1 MSEDCEKKCE
11 DCDCEP
17 TEETSK
23 ADSKPKEETKAVES
37 QEAPVENK
45 AEEEHCN
52 PQECGEDCECNA
64 PLEEVD
70 LPALGAE
77 AEELGAMF
85 EELNTH
91 LIDAIKTRQK
101 ILETAQK
108 HASESQ
114 EMKEKMDKVLRSR
127 HPVLLQFV
135 FGQ

>member
-23 ADSKPKEETKAVES
+23 SKEETI
-37 QEAPVENK
+37 ENK
-45 AEEEHCN
+45 SEEPCN
-52 PQECGEDCECNA
+52 HQECGEDCSCGA
-64 PLEEVD
+64 PMEEVD
-70 LPALGAE
+70 LTALGPE
-77 AEELGAMF
+77 AEELGSMF

-91 LIDAIKTRQK
+91 LIDAIKVRQK

-114 EMKEKMDKVLRSR
+114 EKKEKIDKVLRSR

>member
-23 ADSKPKEETKAVES
+23 ADSKPKEES
-37 QEAPVENK
+37 QEAHVENN
-45 AEEEHCN
+45 AEEECNEECN
-52 PQECGEDCECNA
+52 PQECGEDCCCNA

-91 LIDAIKTRQK
+91 LIDAIKVRQK

>member
-23 ADSKPKEETKAVES
+23 VDSKPKEETQAVES
-37 QEAPVENK
+37 QEGSVENK
-45 AEEEHCN
+45 AEEEPCD
-52 PQECGEDCECNA
+52 PKECGEDCECKA
-64 PLEEVD
+64 PLEDVD
-70 LPALGAE
+70 LTVLGAE

-85 EELNTH
+85 EELNIH
-91 LIDAIKTRQK
+91 LIDAIKVRQK

-108 HASESQ
+108 RASESQ

>member
-1 MSEDCEKKCE
+1 MSEECEKKCE

-17 TEETSK
+17 TEEK
-23 ADSKPKEETKAVES
+23 KETQASEP
-37 QEAPVENK
+37 QEGSAK
-45 AEEEHCN
+45 TEEECN
-52 PQECGEDCECNA
+52 TKECGDDCKCA
-64 PLEEVD
+64 PMEEVD
-70 LPALGAE
+70 LTALGPE

-91 LIDAIKTRQK
+91 LIDAIKVRQK

-114 EMKEKMDKVLRSR
+114 EMKEKVDKVLRSR